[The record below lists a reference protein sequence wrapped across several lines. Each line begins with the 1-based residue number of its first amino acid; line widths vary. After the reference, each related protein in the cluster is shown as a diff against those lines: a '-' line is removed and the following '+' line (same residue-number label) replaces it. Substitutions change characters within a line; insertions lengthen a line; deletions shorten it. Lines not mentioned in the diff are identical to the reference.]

1 MDKNT
6 KMFPDNIYAPSAYT
20 ERALSS
26 CLVTSPNHKYL
37 AYCVGH
43 VIVIRSLEVIK

>member
-1 MDKNT
+1 
-6 KMFPDNIYAPSAYT
+6 MFAPSAFT

-26 CLVTSPNHKYL
+26 CLVVSANNKYL

-43 VIVIRSLEVIK
+43 VVVVRSLEV